1 MLSAFFAGS
10 SALCG
15 VRDSTS
21 LAAALRVHNQA
32 SQWQEAL
39 ELFAAQKIAADRSAY
54 TEDIVAHG
62 RLRQS
67 DKALDVFRGR
77 RPDADRRFMCPRK
90 CISQRPPVSAHA
102 ALTRQIRQRFPRA
115 GARATG
121 RLRSRS
127 FCFFSCFK
135 QHFIV
140 LRFSP

>member
-32 SQWQEAL
+32 GQWQEAL

-54 TEDIVAHG
+54 TEAIVAHG

-67 DKALDVFRGR
+67 DKALDVFREMQEDGLT
-77 RPDADRRFMCPRK
+77 PTVVSCAPRK
-90 CISQRPPVSAHA
+90 
-102 ALTRQIRQRFPRA
+102 
-115 GARATG
+115 
-121 RLRSRS
+121 
-127 FCFFSCFK
+127 
-135 QHFIV
+135 
-140 LRFSP
+140 